1 MSGKITASLLS
12 ISIFFWALVCWSGV
26 PSVNKD
32 LDIVLLDTLRKFS
45 YVSDEEQYGGDR
57 KVSFAKEVKEGKS
70 FKGDCDDF
78 AYTIRDLLLEKGHT
92 VQTVIVRTSKISGS
106 ILHMVVKVDNKYMI
120 DNRYPFVR
128 LWEDGVKGSQYKVLS
143 LGELIKEIVDQTVEE
158 TRRELYQR

>member
-45 YVSDEEQYGGDR
+45 YVSDKEQYGGDR

-128 LWEDGVKGSQYKVLS
+128 LWNDGVKGSQYKVLTF
-143 LGELIKEIVDQTVEE
+143 GEL
-158 TRRELYQR
+158 R

>member
-45 YVSDEEQYGGDR
+45 YVSDKEQYGGDR

-106 ILHMVVKVDNKYMI
+106 IMHMVVKVDNKYMI

-128 LWEDGVKGSQYKVLS
+128 LWNDGVKGSQYKVLTF
-143 LGELIKEIVDQTVEE
+143 GEL
-158 TRRELYQR
+158 R

>member
-45 YVSDEEQYGGDR
+45 YVSDKEQYGGDR

-106 ILHMVVKVDNKYMI
+106 IMHMVVKVDNKYMI

-128 LWEDGVKGSQYKVLS
+128 LWNDGVKGSQYKVLTF
-143 LGELIKEIVDQTVEE
+143 GELRCPNRVI
-158 TRRELYQR
+158 